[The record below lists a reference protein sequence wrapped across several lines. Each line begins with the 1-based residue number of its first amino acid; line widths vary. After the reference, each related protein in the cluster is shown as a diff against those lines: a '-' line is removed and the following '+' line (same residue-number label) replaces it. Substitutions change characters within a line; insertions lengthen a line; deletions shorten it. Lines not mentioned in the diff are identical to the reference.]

1 MPQSRILIGIGG
13 DQNDAVMKFQRD
25 ATDNGYGVD
34 PNDIDIMAFELNVS
48 NSTVT
53 ADYLVIDG
61 GTY

>member
-1 MPQSRILIGIGG
+1 MPQSRILKGIGG

-25 ATDNGYGVD
+25 SDDDGQYD
-34 PNDIDIMAFELNVS
+34 DIDLMAFELNVS

-53 ADYLVIDG
+53 ADHLVIDG

>member
-13 DQNDAVMKFQRD
+13 DQNDAVLKFQRD
-25 ATDNGYGVD
+25 SDDDGQYD
-34 PNDIDIMAFELNVS
+34 DIDLMAFELNVS

-53 ADYLVIDG
+53 ADHLVIDG

>member
-1 MPQSRILIGIGG
+1 MPKSRILIGIGG

-25 ATDNGYGVD
+25 SDDDGEYD
-34 PNDIDIMAFELNVS
+34 DIDLMAFELNVS

-61 GTY
+61 GTFGD

>member
-25 ATDNGYGVD
+25 SDDDGQYD
-34 PNDIDIMAFELNVS
+34 DIDLMAFELNVS

-53 ADYLVIDG
+53 AEHLVIDG

>member
-1 MPQSRILIGIGG
+1 MPQSRILIGVGG

-25 ATDNGYGVD
+25 SDDDGD
-34 PNDIDIMAFELNVS
+34 FDDIDILAFELNVS
-48 NSTVT
+48 DSTVT

>member
-25 ATDNGYGVD
+25 ADDDGD
-34 PNDIDIMAFELNVS
+34 FDDIDIMAFELNVS
-48 NSTVT
+48 TETVT
-53 ADYLVIDG
+53 CDYLVIDG